1 MIPIIRVLHVHV
13 CSRRERVFA
22 YAICIHACT
31 ISLYPSHP
39 FLLLLPV
46 PCAPSGSL
54 RVYVAMSLARL
65 VNSSGHHACSRVSH
79 DDAGSILL
87 KSSRFDSFRRARFQ
101 CFLMV
106 TSAGKRDPAMLILD
120 VTRTLRKMFN
130 TVRFKRLQLIIV
142 SILVAHC
149 K

>member
-1 MIPIIRVLHVHV
+1 MLHVHV

-31 ISLYPSHP
+31 ISFFP
-39 FLLLLPV
+39 FIRSLLPA

-54 RVYVAMSLARL
+54 RVYVATSLARL

-101 CFLMV
+101 CFLIV
-106 TSAGKRDPAMLILD
+106 TSAGKRDSTTL
-120 VTRTLRKMFN
+120 TLRCYKIFHCTKCLNVSYVLNVLQIDCDFN
-130 TVRFKRLQLIIV
+130 FNCSLQTDTN
-142 SILVAHC
+142 
-149 K
+149 